1 MFRGGESDMSRKN
14 FNRGITAVVFAAA
27 LTVAGAQ
34 PAAAEGFG
42 WRNAWDWLV
51 GFWATSSTCTG
62 GDCGAEIDPNGR
74 PNAGPEIDPDGSTT
88 QGDCGPEIDPIGRPC
103 PLPPVGPEIDPIG

>member
-34 PAAAEGFG
+34 PASAEGFG

-51 GFWATSSTCTG
+51 GFWATSNTCTG
-62 GDCGAEIDPNGR
+62 GDCGLEIDPNGSTTQGDCGAEIDPNGR
-74 PNAGPEIDPDGSTT
+74 P
-88 QGDCGPEIDPIGRPC
+88 C
-103 PLPPVGPEIDPIG
+103 PLPPAGGEIDPNG